1 MSGERSAY
9 ESNLKEQI
17 MSLSNKRHSYNGKQQ
32 EFINRLTEQILH
44 KQVDETKEQKIQI
57 IPRFTED
64 SEIHNILSNKQNL
77 AKFREMVV
85 MHIKKNDLSTKILG
99 AEFDKVSNDV
109 ILPLNAFKQCLRVVG
124 ITLKPEVSNCLV
136 SYLVIATP
144 AVRSQRRH
152 RVEGNNRHDRTK
164 INGGRSI
171 SEREQKQQDLEDC
184 HQTEGAG
191 GDHGQRRDRSGV

>member
-1 MSGERSAY
+1 
-9 ESNLKEQI
+9 
-17 MSLSNKRHSYNGKQQ
+17 
-32 EFINRLTEQILH
+32 
-44 KQVDETKEQKIQI
+44 VDETKEHKIQI

-136 SYLVIATP
+136 SY
-144 AVRSQRRH
+144 
-152 RVEGNNRHDRTK
+152 
-164 INGGRSI
+164 
-171 SEREQKQQDLEDC
+171 
-184 HQTEGAG
+184 
-191 GDHGQRRDRSGV
+191 